1 MVIAVEAVTFGY
13 APGLPAAVEGV
24 TADLEAG
31 RVTALLGPNAAGKST
46 LLKLMLGQLAPR
58 SGRVLLEGEPVSA
71 LPPRARARR
80 VSYVPQRGSVSFAFT
95 VREVVEMGR
104 FAGGTEGAS
113 EAVERAIDACGVRGI
128 ERRIFA
134 ELSAGQQQAVL
145 VARAFAQAAG
155 TGRAMLLDEPGSSM
169 DLRHAHALM
178 RLLRGVANA
187 AHPPVSPT
195 LGAGL
200 AVLIVLHDINLAARY
215 ADDVWL
221 MHEGR
226 LVAAGPWQEVLRPE
240 VLEPVYGV
248 GLRALSA
255 AEGGNDRPVFL
266 VEPGATL
273 VA

>member
-1 MVIAVEAVTFGY
+1 MAIAVEAVTFGY
-13 APGLPAAVEGV
+13 VPGGPAAVESV
-24 TADLEAG
+24 SAELAAG

-46 LLKLMLGQLAPR
+46 LLKLMLGQLEPW
-58 SGRVLLEGEPVSA
+58 SGRVLLEGEAVGA

-95 VREVVEMGR
+95 VREVVAMGR
-104 FAGGTEGAS
+104 FAAGADGAS
-113 EAVERAIDACGVRGI
+113 GWAVEQAIDACGLRGI
-128 ERRIFA
+128 ERRVFA
-134 ELSAGQQQAVL
+134 ELSAGQQQAAL
-145 VARAFAQAAG
+145 VARAFAQAAD

-178 RLLRGVANA
+178 RLLRERA
-187 AHPPVSPT
+187 A
-195 LGAGL
+195 AGL

-226 LVAAGPWQEVLRPE
+226 LAAAGRWDAVLRPE
-240 VLEPVYGV
+240 TLGPVYGV
-248 GLRALSA
+248 GLRALPA
-255 AEGGNDRPVFL
+255 GEAGRPVFV
-266 VEPGATL
+266 VEAGDTL